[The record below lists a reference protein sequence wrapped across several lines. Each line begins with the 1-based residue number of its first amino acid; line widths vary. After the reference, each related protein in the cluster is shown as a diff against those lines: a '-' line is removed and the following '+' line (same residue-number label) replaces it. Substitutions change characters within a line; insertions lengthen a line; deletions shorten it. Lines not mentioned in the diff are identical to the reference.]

1 MEPLRPFPLWML
13 PRCFVL
19 FLSSNLD
26 WDSATL
32 SSESLLDTVSRF
44 VLAALLK
51 HTNLLSQAS
60 GESRQVSQADSVV
73 FIFCLGSCGLWP
85 EPCGGL
91 VFLGTSQEKL

>member
-13 PRCFVL
+13 PGCFIL
-19 FLSSNLD
+19 FLSSDLD

-44 VLAALLK
+44 VLAALFK

-60 GESRQVSQADSVV
+60 GESRQVSQTYSDI
-73 FIFCLGSCGLWP
+73 FIFCLRSWSLAWLWP
-85 EPCGGL
+85 VSGCA
-91 VFLGTSQEKL
+91 VSS